1 MEEKKSKSQ
10 VKREMTALQ
19 KLGEQ
24 LAGLT
29 EDQIRKIELPEEL
42 REALLFAKTMRK
54 HEALRRQMQYIGT
67 LMRDIDP
74 EPVERA
80 IDTALHGHRVQQRV
94 FQQVE
99 EWRDELLKG
108 NDAILE
114 ELIDRFPAADHQH
127 LRQLT
132 LNARKE
138 IVQNKPPKS
147 SRTLFR
153 YLRALLDE
161 EERPSAEHFHP

>member
-29 EDQIRKIELPEEL
+29 EDQIRRIELPEEL
-42 REALLFAKTMRK
+42 REALLFAKTTRK

-67 LMRDIDP
+67 LMRGIDP

-94 FQQVE
+94 FQQAE

-138 IVQNKPPKS
+138 ILLDKPPKS

-153 YLRALLDE
+153 YLRELLDE
-161 EERPSAEHFHP
+161 EERPLA